1 MMNKNVSQQSIS
13 IEPRDQSF
21 SCQKWSLLIA
31 ALIALF
37 GSVSMIFMMGFI
49 TQLMVNMMGKDFRSE
64 QLDEEQKEELRAMI
78 KVTLV
83 ASSII
88 NIFLN
93 LIGVLGAFKEYYCLS
108 ISYGIIM
115 AFNTIVLL
123 FSSLQHSWLCI
134 LAIFSITIT
143 LLAFKFAMTIR
154 RFTNYNNHLV

>member
-1 MMNKNVSQQSIS
+1 
-13 IEPRDQSF
+13 
-21 SCQKWSLLIA
+21 
-31 ALIALF
+31 
-37 GSVSMIFMMGFI
+37 MGFI

-78 KVTLV
+78 KATLI

-88 NIFLN
+88 SIFLN
-93 LIGVLGAFKEYYCLS
+93 LIGVLGALKEHYCLS

-134 LAIFSITIT
+134 HVIFSITIT
-143 LLAFKFAMTIR
+143 ILAFKFAMTIR

>member
-1 MMNKNVSQQSIS
+1 MNKNVLQQTIP
-13 IEPRDQSF
+13 IELRDQSF

-31 ALIALF
+31 ALIALL

-49 TQLMVNMMGKDFRSE
+49 TQLMMNMMDKDLISK

-78 KVTLV
+78 KSTLI

-88 NIFLN
+88 SIFLN
-93 LIGVLGAFKEYYCLS
+93 LIGVFGALKEHYYLS

-134 LAIFSITIT
+134 HVIFSITIT
-143 LLAFKFAMTIR
+143 ILAFKFAMTIR
-154 RFTNYNNHLV
+154 RFTNYSNHLV